1 MNGIRER
8 IGNAIGHVWAPA
20 VAAISKARDARM
32 FHPVGLTFAAR
43 ADALGPLGE
52 RLDGRVLARC
62 SAALWKRPIEHLD
75 VLGIALRFR
84 AGESDPLDEEARPGD
99 QDLLFATIISPL
111 TMFASPLTTNAHDF
125 LANRYWAVSPF
136 SVDGRRVKFR
146 LSPTGPREGEGR
158 RNERLRAAVANENA
172 ELVLEARPTLQ
183 RGWEPVV
190 QITLERELDLD
201 QAALR
206 FDPFRTG
213 AGIQP
218 VGLVHAI
225 RRAAYAASQDARPD
239 RTDG

>member
-8 IGNAIGHVWAPA
+8 IGNAIGQVWAPA
-20 VAAISKARDARM
+20 IAAISKARDARM
-32 FHPVGLTFAAR
+32 FHPMGLTFAAR

-52 RLDGRVLARC
+52 RLEGRVLARC
-62 SAALWKRPIEHLD
+62 SAALWKRPIEHFD

-84 AGESDPLDEEARPGD
+84 RGEGDPLDEQARRGD

-111 TMFASPLTTNAHDF
+111 TMFASPLTTNAHDY

-136 SVDGRRVKFR
+136 SIDGRRVKFR
-146 LSPTGPREGEGR
+146 LSPSGPREGEGR
-158 RNERLRAAVANENA
+158 RNERLRAAVANDVA
-172 ELVLEARPTLQ
+172 DLILEARPTMQ
-183 RGWEPVV
+183 RGWEPVA
-190 QITLERELDLD
+190 QITLEQELELD